1 MAEHKPIDLDP
12 AINAQRVWNNNARL
26 YAEMQRR
33 ATQLEVASQVA
44 QKVVS
49 ILDLDQLLAEIAR
62 LIRLRFG
69 YYHTHIFL
77 VDESS
82 NEIVL
87 QEISGEEDLS
97 LKQQGLRL
105 KIGEQGICGWVA
117 ASGSSLVCNDVSK
130 ESRYHPHE
138 LLAKTKSDESFRN
151 QRSSARS

>member
-97 LKQQGLRL
+97 LKQQGHFFA
-105 KIGEQGICGWVA
+105 GG
-117 ASGSSLVCNDVSK
+117 
-130 ESRYHPHE
+130 Y
-138 LLAKTKSDESFRN
+138 
-151 QRSSARS
+151 RSQSCWI